1 MTPFRGVYGR
11 IIPFLSLFLCF
22 LAILTLPR
30 ISECKDR
37 PHIVVDFGGSTGKT
51 GLPLFWKLRVNAG
64 EADTR
69 ILMEGGES
77 ALYMRS
83 LNASF
88 ALERELSVN
97 TGDYPYLNWT
107 WKVLTIPPRGD
118 LRKRSQN
125 DQALQL
131 LVAFEGGKI
140 LSYVWD
146 SNAPEGTVADESIG
160 LPLFITVK
168 VIVVKSGPADKGTWL
183 KISRNLYE
191 DYKKMFGEKPRKVR
205 GLRIQSN
212 SQYTG
217 ACAEGLVKRIVF
229 SRDE

>member
-1 MTPFRGVYGR
+1 MTPIRGVYGR
-11 IIPFLSLFLCF
+11 IIPILSVFLCF
-22 LAILTLPR
+22 LAILILPR
-30 ISECKDR
+30 ISECKDS
-37 PHIVVDFGGSTGKT
+37 PNIIVDLGGSTGKT
-51 GLPLFWKLRVNAG
+51 GLPLLWKLRVNAG
-64 EADTR
+64 EADAR
-69 ILMEGGES
+69 ISMEGGES
-77 ALYMRS
+77 AFYLRS